1 MTEDLNV
8 LDMEPTFA
16 NLTDMTLKRPED
28 VRAVSRDE
36 DLQPRVVLNL
46 LLIGLA
52 GIALFSVAFTIILAC
67 APQLPWVPRVSFH
80 DRTILR
86 PMLSYTIGMVG
97 ALGIC
102 LPSFY
107 FYGLLAGIR
116 ASMLQVTAISLH
128 ALATTGII
136 LMGLLPIYVG
146 VILAVI
152 VLGATTGLVYPFLVA
167 IGLLLP
173 FMAGLTS
180 LKVMYEG
187 FVDLIRTLP
196 ETRME
201 SRAPMVRM
209 LALAWACL
217 YTAVAPVTLWAVRT
231 QLEKIL

>member
-1 MTEDLNV
+1 MTDPLNV
-8 LDMEPTFA
+8 IDLEPTFA
-16 NLTDMTLKRPED
+16 NLTEMTLKRPED
-28 VRAVSRDE
+28 VRAVARDE
-36 DLQPRVVLNL
+36 ELQPRVVLNL
-46 LLIGLA
+46 LLIGLS
-52 GIALFSVAFTIILAC
+52 GIALFSLAFTIILASS
-67 APQLPWVPRVSFH
+67 PQLPWVPRVSFH
-80 DRTILR
+80 DRSILR
-86 PMLSYTIGMVG
+86 PVLSYTIGMVG

-146 VILAVI
+146 SILGVI

-201 SRAPMVRM
+201 SRAPMVRL
-209 LALAWACL
+209 LALGWACL

>member
-1 MTEDLNV
+1 MTEELNV
-8 LDMEPTFA
+8 IDMEPTFA

-28 VRAVSRDE
+28 VRSVARDE
-36 DLQPRVVLNL
+36 ELQPRVVLNL

-52 GIALFSVAFTIILAC
+52 GIALFSIAFTIILAC
-67 APQLPWVPRVSFH
+67 APQLSWVPRVSFH
-80 DRTILR
+80 DRSILR
-86 PMLSYTIGMVG
+86 PVLSYTLGMIG

-107 FYGLLAGIR
+107 FYGLLAGVR

-128 ALATTGII
+128 ALANTGVI

-146 VILAVI
+146 GILAVI
-152 VLGATTGLVYPFLVA
+152 VLGATNGLVYPFLVA
-167 IGLLLP
+167 LGLLLP
-173 FMAGLTS
+173 FLAGLVS

>member
-1 MTEDLNV
+1 MTQERNVIDL
-8 LDMEPTFA
+8 EPTFI
-16 NLTDMTLKRPED
+16 NLTEMTLKRPED
-28 VRAVSRDE
+28 VRAVTRDE
-36 DLQPRVVLNL
+36 DLQPRAVLNL

-52 GIALFSVAFTIILAC
+52 GIALFSAAFTVILDC
-67 APQLPWVPRVSFH
+67 SPRIPWVPRVSFH
-80 DRTILR
+80 DRSILR

-107 FYGLLAGIR
+107 FYGLLSGIR

-146 VILAVI
+146 SILGVI
-152 VLGATTGLVYPFLVA
+152 VVGATHNLVYPFLVA
-167 IGLLLP
+167 VGLLLP
-173 FMAGLTS
+173 FLAGLTS

>member
-1 MTEDLNV
+1 MTENLTV

-28 VRAVSRDE
+28 VRTLARDE
-36 DLQPRVVLNL
+36 EIQPRVVLYL

-52 GIALFSVAFTIILAC
+52 GIGLFSLAFTIILAC
-67 APQLPWVPRVSFH
+67 APQLSWVPRVSFH
-80 DRTILR
+80 DRSILR
-86 PMLSYTIGMVG
+86 PVLSYTIGMIG

-107 FYGLLAGIR
+107 FYGLLAGVR

-146 VILAVI
+146 IILAVI
-152 VLGATTGLVYPFLVA
+152 VLGATQGLVYPFLVG

-173 FMAGLTS
+173 FLAGLTS

-201 SRAPMVRM
+201 SRAPMVRL

-231 QLEKIL
+231 QLERIL

>member
-1 MTEDLNV
+1 MTEELNV
-8 LDMEPTFA
+8 IDMEPTFV

-28 VRAVSRDE
+28 VRSVARDE
-36 DLQPRVVLNL
+36 ELQPRVVLNL
-46 LLIGLA
+46 LLIGLS
-52 GIALFSVAFTIILAC
+52 GIALFSIAFTIILAC
-67 APQLPWVPRVSFH
+67 APQLSWVPRVSFH
-80 DRTILR
+80 DRSILR
-86 PMLSYTIGMVG
+86 PVLSYTIGMVG

-107 FYGLLAGIR
+107 FYGLLAGVR

-128 ALATTGII
+128 ALANTGVI

-146 VILAVI
+146 GILAVI
-152 VLGATTGLVYPFLVA
+152 VLGATDGLAYPFLVA
-167 IGLLLP
+167 LGLLLP
-173 FMAGLTS
+173 FLAGLVS

-196 ETRME
+196 GTRME
-201 SRAPMVRM
+201 SRAPMVRL

>member
-46 LLIGLA
+46 LLIGLS
-52 GIALFSVAFTIILAC
+52 GIALFSIAFTIILAC
-67 APQLPWVPRVSFH
+67 APQLAWVPRVSFH
-80 DRTILR
+80 DRSILR
-86 PMLSYTIGMVG
+86 PVLSYTIGMVG

-146 VILAVI
+146 GILAVI
-152 VLGATTGLVYPFLVA
+152 VLGATDGLVYPFLVA

-173 FMAGLTS
+173 FLAGLVS

>member
-1 MTEDLNV
+1 MTRESTV
-8 LDMEPTFA
+8 LELEPTFV
-16 NLTDMTLKRPED
+16 NLTEMTLKRPQD
-28 VRAVSRDE
+28 VRAMARE
-36 DLQPRVVLNL
+36 GDLQPRVVLNL

-52 GIALFSVAFTIILAC
+52 GIALFSAAFTVILAC
-67 APQLPWVPRVSFH
+67 SPPLSWVPRVSFH
-80 DRTILR
+80 DRSILR
-86 PMLSYTIGMVG
+86 PMLSYTIGMVD

-107 FYGLLAGIR
+107 FYGLLSGIR

-146 VILAVI
+146 SILGVI
-152 VLGATTGLVYPFLVA
+152 VLGATNGLVYPFLVA
-167 IGLLLP
+167 VGLLLP
-173 FMAGLTS
+173 FLAGLTS

>member
-1 MTEDLNV
+1 MTEELNV
-8 LDMEPTFA
+8 IEMEPTFA
-16 NLTDMTLKRPED
+16 NLTEMTLKRPED
-28 VRAVSRDE
+28 LRSVTRDE

-52 GIALFSVAFTIILAC
+52 GVALFSIAFTIILAC
-67 APQLPWVPRVSFH
+67 APQLDWVPRVSLR
-80 DRTILR
+80 DRTLLR
-86 PMLSYTIGMVG
+86 PMLNYTIGMVG

-107 FYGLLAGIR
+107 FYGLLAGVR

-128 ALATTGII
+128 AFANTGMV

-146 VILAVI
+146 AILGVI
-152 VLGATTGLVYPFLVA
+152 VLGATGGLIYPFLVGV
-167 IGLLLP
+167 GLLLP
-173 FMAGLTS
+173 FIAGLAN

-196 ETRME
+196 EARAQ
-201 SRAPMVRM
+201 SRAPMVRL
-209 LALAWACL
+209 LALAWAAL
-217 YTAVAPVTLWAVRT
+217 YTSVAPVTLWAVRT